1 MNQLYKNS
9 FDKKLHNYSELI
21 DILLSEIEK
30 SENNLKEN
38 LENIRKDF
46 PNLTDHSLVHSQ
58 ALWNYAQII
67 IGNNNYLNPFE
78 AYILHMC
85 FLIHDAG
92 MCFSILNNRN
102 EIVDTDLFKDFIA
115 LNADIEDLEYEAL
128 FYCVRKLHGDFAL
141 KIPQIKLT
149 SGKMVIENELIR
161 DEFSE
166 IIGKISKS
174 HSCDVSYI
182 ENELNTYIKPEYI
195 DLKVDC
201 KKLAYILRVSD
212 AAHIDNL
219 RTPLTKKQIE
229 EDIQGISKE
238 HWTFQKKIGF
248 PIVESGFLVYNSNSK
263 FEIHEK
269 KAWWLCYDSLKMLD
283 AELKKADV
291 FFTES
296 NQIGFKVKG
305 VKNIENTLQLGENN
319 IRTNGWKSIDSK
331 VKVTNPK
338 LLAANVGGK
347 NLYGSIYFAF
357 REIMQNSIDA
367 INIRKLKEENFLGL
381 VEVMLEQNGSDHFL
395 IIKDNGIG
403 MSRNIMVNQLLDF
416 GNSYWNS
423 YDFYDE
429 YVGVARLKF
438 KSIGKFGI
446 GFFSIFMLG
455 DYIEVDSVKYGEQL
469 SKRHKLVFE
478 NGLYENP
485 ILNEYESNDLKNDY
499 GTIVKIKLNDNPYN
513 KDGLIGSLNLK
524 NNNLLDFIKYFIPS
538 VNFEIK
544 ISEYGN
550 ELSYK
555 NQIDDG
561 KKYTYGEIISE
572 LNVEK
577 NDERQK
583 IISVIKNLN
592 LNLLPLKVDG
602 KTIGQLGIIPNISQI
617 SPQETGVVISNG
629 VRVSTFSSE
638 LIGYVKV
645 DDISNLKRTEF
656 ISNIPYSSLYD
667 WGIRFLEYMNSLKG
681 IYDFT
686 NKIDGLKFSLGII
699 DDNQEI
705 FGFLNNGNAYGFNI
719 LNFKNFIKN
728 LTEVNIY
735 TLMQGV
741 SKDFV
746 YNGFIFL
753 IRPVHFGNLLKSDD
767 INKVNTIEKF
777 LESLI
782 SETWGGFT
790 VDKKSGLEEFALT
803 NNFQNIPYM
812 ELKTYR
818 RIPPLHKVS

>member
-1 MNQLYKNS
+1 MNQLFTNS
-9 FDKKLHNYSELI
+9 FDKTKYNHTELI
-21 DILLSEIEK
+21 DRLLSEIK
-30 SENNLKEN
+30 NSENNLKGN
-38 LENIRKDF
+38 LENIRIDF

-67 IGNNNYLNPFE
+67 IGDNNYLNPFE

-92 MCFSILNNRN
+92 MCFSILNNRD
-102 EIVDTDLFKDFIA
+102 EIANTELFKDFIA
-115 LNADIEDLEYEAL
+115 LNSEMENLEYEAL

-141 KIPQIKLT
+141 KIPQIVLR
-149 SGKMVIENELIR
+149 SGKMVIEDEQFR

-182 ENELNTYIKPEYI
+182 ENELNVYINPTCV
-195 DLKVDC
+195 DLQVDC
-201 KKLAYILRVSD
+201 KKLAYILRVCD

-219 RTPLTKKQIE
+219 RTPLTKNQINE
-229 EDIQGISKE
+229 EIKGVSKE

-248 PIVESGFLVYNSNSK
+248 PAVENGLLVYNSNSK

-269 KAWWLCYDSLKMLD
+269 KSWWLCYDSLKMLD
-283 AELKKADV
+283 SELKKADV
-291 FFTES
+291 FFTEN
-296 NQIGFKVKG
+296 NQNGFAVKG

-347 NLYGSIYFAF
+347 NLYGAIYFAF
-357 REIMQNSIDA
+357 REIIQNSMDA
-367 INIRKLKEENFLGL
+367 INLRKLKEGKYQGL
-381 VEVMLEQNGSDHFL
+381 IEVTLEKNGSEHFL

-429 YVGVARLKF
+429 YVGIARLQF

-455 DYIEVDSVKYGEQL
+455 EYVEVDSVKYGENL

-485 ILNEYESNDLKNDY
+485 ILSEYESNDIKNDY
-499 GTIVKIKLNDNPYN
+499 GTIIKIKLIDNPYH
-513 KDGLIGSLNLK
+513 KVGLIGSLDLK
-524 NNNLLDFIKYFIPS
+524 NNNLFDFVKYFIPS
-538 VNFEIK
+538 IDFELK
-544 ISEYGN
+544 INEYGK
-550 ELSYK
+550 EAIYK
-555 NQIDDG
+555 NQIIDD
-561 KKYTYGEIISE
+561 KTYSYGEIITA

-583 IISVIKNLN
+583 IITIIKDLK

-602 KTIGQLGIIPNISQI
+602 EIIGQLGVLPNISQI

-645 DDISNLKRTEF
+645 NDISNLKRTEF
-656 ISNIPYSSLYD
+656 KSNIPYSSLYE
-667 WGIRFLEYMNSLKG
+667 WGIRFLDYMNLFKDK
-681 IYDFT
+681 YDFSQK
-686 NKIDGLKFSLGII
+686 NEGLKFSLGII
-699 DDNQEI
+699 DDSQQI
-705 FGFLNNGNAYGFNI
+705 FGYLINGNAYGMNT
-719 LNFKNFIKN
+719 LNFKQYIRGLN
-728 LTEVNIY
+728 EVNIY
-735 TLMQGV
+735 TLMQNV
-741 SKDFV
+741 AKDFA
-746 YNGFIFL
+746 YNGFVFL
-753 IRPVHFGNLLKSDD
+753 IRPVHFGNLLKSEDSD
-767 INKVNTIEKF
+767 KINTNEKY

-782 SETWGGFT
+782 KEVWGGFKI
-790 VDKKSGLEEFALT
+790 DRKSGWEEFAIT

-818 RIPPLHKVS
+818 RTLL